1 MHHSDTGRP
10 EGKPLRT
17 RGGDRG
23 AETAPDRPRGE
34 LRGRGG
40 LANQVRRS
48 PASGPG
54 SPGQG
59 LKAEAS
65 AAPVHARPG
74 SEPGRPDQ
82 AGCRP
87 TRTASRRSQPALP
100 HALPSALEGSRGV
113 RLPAGRTPPTWTE
126 AQTSAQEGS
135 GGPGAPPPGLRR
147 LSRNLESP
155 EWPSP
160 WTRPAGI
167 WVRRP
172 APGHSPPPL
181 RFSLPWPAGCLGSGA
196 RGPWAWGHGVPG
208 LGSTGC
214 LGSGARGA
222 WARGPLPRPRQLGPF
237 SHLPRACSR
246 AQAPRVGRGLRRG
259 GLRCP
264 RPPGG
269 QRSRLG
275 AGLVSGRRATVQSH
289 RRPQGQGAPAVLG
302 ARAAPRRARHR
313 LYRAGCR
320 GSRVGG
326 CRAPGRT
333 WCEPLPC
340 HGRCVSHHQAVIGAA
355 TGA

>member
-1 MHHSDTGRP
+1 MVTPEDQKESRSEPVEGTGAQRQHPVGP
-10 EGKPLRT
+10 E
-17 RGGDRG
+17 
-23 AETAPDRPRGE
+23 ESSE
-34 LRGRGG
+34 GRGG

-48 PASGPG
+48 SASGPG

-65 AAPVHARPG
+65 AAPGACAAGERTWAPGPSGVQTHADRLP
-74 SEPGRPDQ
+74 PLT
-82 AGCRP
+82 AGFAAR
-87 TRTASRRSQPALP
+87 
-100 HALPSALEGSRGV
+100 SALGPRG
-113 RLPAGRTPPTWTE
+113 E
-126 AQTSAQEGS
+126 S
-135 GGPGAPPPGLRR
+135 GGCAFPQGGRHP

-196 RGPWAWGHGVPG
+196 W
-208 LGSTGC
+208 
-214 LGSGARGA
+214 GA

-246 AQAPRVGRGLRRG
+246 AQAPRVGRGLCRG

-313 LYRAGCR
+313 PYRAGCR

-340 HGRCVSHHQAVIGAA
+340 HCRCVSHRQAVIGAA